1 MKLKSLTIRR
11 GESWESNKGLSAQAV
26 FEGPGGQM
34 EIELAPG
41 FIVRVLA
48 LIEEDAA
55 ERARTLAQSVKTAMA
70 DAIDDFKLIDID
82 AKPLQIESEIPF

>member
-11 GESWESNKGLSAQAV
+11 GESWEANKGLSANAV
-26 FEGPGGQM
+26 FEGPGGTM
-34 EIELAPG
+34 EIELASG

-55 ERARTLAQSVKTAMA
+55 DRARTLAQSVKTAMS
-70 DAIDDFKLIDID
+70 DAIDDFKLIDVD